1 MNRHLETPKPWGAS
15 KQRAHGKAPWD
26 GFLGCGIL
34 EKLERQHKRDPS
46 PAGSCCWHPPAEQ
59 QEEQGREHCQRAR
72 EDKQWDKAKRE
83 LDWEANTPLS
93 AGTRKPDVPIRA
105 SLAKSGHV
113 QNAKEIIAAAPP
125 APAPARKP
133 HGGKPGCIPRGWN
146 RLSQQM
152 GLLVVSY

>member
-59 QEEQGREHCQRAR
+59 QEEPGRISNGIKQKGNWIERLTLLYLLGLVNLTSPSEQAWQSQAMCKTQRRSSLRHHQPQHLPVNHTVESQAVFPGDETGSLNR
-72 EDKQWDKAKRE
+72 WDF
-83 LDWEANTPLS
+83 L
-93 AGTRKPDVPIRA
+93 
-105 SLAKSGHV
+105 
-113 QNAKEIIAAAPP
+113 
-125 APAPARKP
+125 
-133 HGGKPGCIPRGWN
+133 
-146 RLSQQM
+146 
-152 GLLVVSY
+152 